1 MLVSLT
7 VRNIALI
14 ESLTVQFHRGLHV
27 LTGETGAG
35 KSIVV
40 DAINLALGERADRGL
55 IRTGC
60 EKATVEALMDI
71 SDSPEVRQMLQA
83 EGLEAEGDLMSILRE
98 VYTTDRNICRI
109 CGVIMP
115 ISFLKQISAH
125 LVDVHGQHEH
135 QSLLEVRQHMAFLD
149 SFGEADFLAQKKK
162 TADAFHTWK
171 ECSARFSSLRKENAQ
186 REQRQEYISARCIE
200 LEDAKLQPGEAD
212 ALAQER
218 AKFAGAERINRAV
231 ELAYHEVY
239 MGEGSQRSVTVKLDS
254 AIDAMQGIVDLD
266 PAYQTLVERLQS
278 VYYEAEE
285 IGIELRDVL
294 EKESFDPDRNEEVQD
309 RLDLIRRLERKYGM
323 TADELIPHAQ
333 ELRREL
339 DELESMD
346 DLLRDT
352 EAEYKQKLAAY
363 RAEAVALTELRKRLA
378 TRFEGL
384 MMEQL
389 RDLGM
394 EKTRFEVV
402 FTEPGPDQKRVPTEQ
417 GDDHVEFFI
426 SPNPGEPLKPLSKT
440 ASGGE
445 LSRLMLAMKAAAAD
459 RNLIPC
465 MIFDEIDT
473 GISGYIAG
481 VVAEKMADIA
491 RYRQVICVTHLSQIA
506 AMADTQYFVQKEVVG
521 ERTVTHLR
529 ELDAQGRVQEVGR
542 LVGMGEHSDSAIAH
556 AANMIASAAQYKRQ
570 MSSRSQNGG

>member
-1 MLVSLT
+1 MLVSMT

-14 ESLTVQFHRGLHV
+14 ENLTISFHSGLHV

-71 SDSPEVRQMLQA
+71 SDCPSVRRLLEQ
-83 EGLEAEGDLMSILRE
+83 EGLEPDGNLMSILRE
-98 VYTTDRNICRI
+98 ISVSDRNICRV

-115 ISFLKQISAH
+115 ISFLKQVSAQ

-135 QSLLEVRQHMAFLD
+135 QSLLEVRQHLAFLD
-149 SFGEADFLAQKKK
+149 SFGEDDMQAQKRRV
-162 TADAFHTWK
+162 AEAFHSWK
-171 ECSARFSSLRKENAQ
+171 ESSVRFGGLRRENAQ
-186 REQRQEYISARCIE
+186 REQRQEYISVRCRE
-200 LEDAKLQPGEAD
+200 LEDAKLLPGEAD

-218 AKFAGAERINRAV
+218 AKFASAEKINRAI
-231 ELAYHEVY
+231 ESAYREVY
-239 MGEGSQRSVTVKLDS
+239 AGEGAQRSVTLKLNL
-254 AIDAMQGIVDLD
+254 AADALMDVADLD
-266 PAYQTLVERLQS
+266 PAYRQLLERTQS
-278 VYYEAEE
+278 LYYEAEE
-285 IGIELRDVL
+285 LGIELRDVL
-294 EKESFDPDRNEEVQD
+294 EKESFDPERNEEVQE
-309 RLDLIRRLERKYGM
+309 RLDLIRRLERKYNM
-323 TADELIPHAQ
+323 TADELIPYAEHLRE
-333 ELRREL
+333 ELN
-339 DELESMD
+339 ELESMD
-346 DLLRDT
+346 DLLRDA
-352 EAEYKQKLAAY
+352 EADYKQKLTVY
-363 RAEAVALTELRKRLA
+363 RAEAAKLTERRRELA
-378 TRFEGL
+378 RRFEAL
-384 MMEQL
+384 MMGQL

-402 FTEPGPDQKRVPTEQ
+402 FAEPGPDQKRVPTEQ

-473 GISGYIAG
+473 GISGHIAG

-506 AMADTQYFVQKEVVG
+506 AMADTQYLVQKEVVQG
-521 ERTVTHLR
+521 RTVTHLD
-529 ELDAQGRVQEVGR
+529 ELDYHGRVREVGR
-542 LVGMGEHSDSAIAH
+542 LVGASEHSDSAMAH
-556 AANMIASAAQYKRQ
+556 AANLLASAGQYKRR
-570 MSSRSQNGG
+570 MGI